1 MQYICVQVGLLDTNC
16 YILFDDNRQG
26 VVVDPGGNSG
36 RILNIIKQH
45 GLNILYVL
53 LTHVHFD
60 HFLAAGDVI
69 RSTGAKLL
77 VPKDDETALTDPGR
91 SLISLAAGGRGTV
104 LKSDRVLCDGDE
116 ITAGELKIKALSTPG
131 HTPGSSCYICGD
143 LLLSGDTLFSGSIG
157 RTDFPGGSFEDI
169 RQSLEKLKR
178 LKGDYTVLPGHG
190 PSTTLSAEKTGNPYM
205 SADGFDY

>member
-69 RSTGAKLL
+69 KSTGAKLL
-77 VPKDDETALTDPGR
+77 VPKDDETALSDPGR
-91 SLISLAAGGRGTV
+91 SLISLAAGGLGTV

-131 HTPGSSCYICGD
+131 HTRAAAAISAD
-143 LLLSGDTLFSGSIG
+143 LLLSGDTLFAGSIG
-157 RTDFPGGSFEDI
+157 RTDFRAAALRIFAN
-169 RQSLEKLKR
+169 R
-178 LKGDYTVLPGHG
+178 LK
-190 PSTTLSAEKTGNPYM
+190 N
-205 SADGFDY
+205 